1 MAFTDNLTERQ
12 KLIGGIAAAALVFGG
27 GGLLLGQST
36 GDSAKVE
43 ATNTSAPADAKAEES
58 AGPVGLVAMDA
69 TRAKATG
76 VMTETVAAGG
86 VGGEVLAS
94 AIVAASPEGE
104 AVLTA
109 RADGAIVRL
118 NKRLGDYVRAGESV
132 ASLESR
138 EASQIAADSGA
149 ARARA
154 GLARSAYAR
163 EKRLFDA
170 RVTARQDLEGAQ
182 AALGEAE
189 AELRRTQAAA
199 GAAKVSG
206 DGRTLAVVS
215 LISGRVTK
223 ANATLGAYVTAGTE
237 LFRVA
242 DPSRIQI
249 NASVTPE
256 DARRVSPGDAA
267 VIELGNGE
275 TRRATVRSATPSLDP
290 ETRSATLV
298 LTPEGIG
305 GLTPGLGL
313 RVRIMPRNA
322 ATGTRIALPE
332 EAVQSV
338 NGRDIV
344 FVQTAKGFQATPVV
358 TGARS
363 GGRIEIVSG
372 VKPGMT
378 IVTTNA
384 FLLKADLTKPAGE
397 EE

>member
-1 MAFTDNLTERQ
+1 MAFTDNLTDRQ
-12 KLIGGIAAAALVFGG
+12 KLIGGVAAAALVFGT
-27 GGLLLGQST
+27 GGLLLGRSSEPT
-36 GDSAKVE
+36 ASGAAATTPAAEAKPGE
-43 ATNTSAPADAKAEES
+43 KGHAA
-58 AGPVGLVAMDA
+58 GLVEMDA

-76 VMTETVAAGG
+76 IVTETVTAGG
-86 VGGEVLAS
+86 VGGEVLAQ
-94 AIVAASPEGE
+94 AVVAAAPEGE

-109 RADGAIVRL
+109 RADGAVVRL
-118 NKRLGDYVRAGESV
+118 NKRLGDYVRSGESV

-138 EASQIAADSGA
+138 DAAQIAADSSA

-154 GLARSAYAR
+154 ALARSTYAR
-163 EKRLFDA
+163 EKRLYDA

-189 AELRRTQAAA
+189 AELRHTQAAA

-256 DARRVSPGDAA
+256 DARRVSPGDQA
-267 VIELGNGE
+267 VIELINGE
-275 TRRATVRSATPSLDP
+275 TRRATVRSATPSLDA
-290 ETRSATLV
+290 ETRAATLV
-298 LTPEGIG
+298 LVPDGIG

-313 RVRIMPRNA
+313 RVRITPRNG

-332 EAVQSV
+332 GAVQSV
-338 NGRDIV
+338 NGRDVV
-344 FVQTAKGFQATPVV
+344 FVQTAKGFQAKPVV
-358 TGARS
+358 TGQMS
-363 GGRIEIVSG
+363 GGRVEIVSG
-372 VKPGMT
+372 VAPGMT

-384 FLLKADLTKPAGE
+384 FLLKAELTKPAGE